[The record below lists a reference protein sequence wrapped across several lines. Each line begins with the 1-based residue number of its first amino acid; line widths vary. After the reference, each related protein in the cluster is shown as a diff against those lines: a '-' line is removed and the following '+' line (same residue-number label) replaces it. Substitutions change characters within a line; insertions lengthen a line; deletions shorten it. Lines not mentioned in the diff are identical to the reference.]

1 MTTEARGFQSVS
13 SVVVGSLHSPYGCQN
28 DPHRVHVLAATHPPP
43 RPSAAVS
50 AKPYRVN
57 AVNQGRL
64 LPARLPDGVQRGA
77 AVTPTESSPVI
88 DGHAIL
94 EGAVEL
100 LRRITTPAAKRRDAL
115 RGRGKARLG
124 KEKAILKQRVDGGP
138 TWGTRTKQGGL
149 ALDSSGQRGCV

>member
-1 MTTEARGFQSVS
+1 VVS
-13 SVVVGSLHSPYGCQN
+13 SRLALWSWVLSTHATAAKTILTVSTSSP
-28 DPHRVHVLAATHPPP
+28 PRTHPP

-77 AVTPTESSPVI
+77 AVTPTESSSVI

-100 LRRITTPAAKRRDAL
+100 LRRITTPAAERRDAL